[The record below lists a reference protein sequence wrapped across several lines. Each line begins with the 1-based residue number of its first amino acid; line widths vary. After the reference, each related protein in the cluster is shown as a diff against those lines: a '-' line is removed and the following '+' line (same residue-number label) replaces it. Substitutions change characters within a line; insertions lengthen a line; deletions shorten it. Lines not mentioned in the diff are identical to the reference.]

1 MQKIENVR
9 SCLFLFHSVTPDSSS
24 LSKETSTLR
33 DCGTETVSTPV
44 PKQTPNSN
52 TSVDTQPSRD
62 SLNHESKA
70 PAVRITGGSDR
81 SNPLQTSNYAT
92 VFITPVQVQL
102 NGSALP
108 SDGQSDSHRGATKN
122 PSVSLSSNPATTSP
136 NSPGSLD
143 LQPSPDRTTS
153 GADVAAQRLTPDG
166 DSTADTK
173 PPSPVPDGYHT
184 PTFPLASYYYPLLN
198 VPRVPYTGYTAVTIP
213 VNQPPLPEKKRLSA
227 IPGSAQGHNSLLRAS
242 SAPSQTHHVTF
253 SSPVGEQNWGSTQQS
268 SREEADIRVNAKF
281 VQDSSKF
288 WYKPGI
294 SRDQG
299 EGSPKDNCSRIVR
312 NCLVRWVRI
321 IVIVIFNIL
330 PCFFSPNDSTL
341 AIAVLKD
348 KEPGT
353 FLIRDSN
360 SFQGAYGLA
369 LKVATPPPNA
379 NIIGGK
385 GVHLFKPL

>member
-1 MQKIENVR
+1 MCRKWRILG
-9 SCLFLFHSVTPDSSS
+9 LFKFFSSATPDNSSQ
-24 LSKETSTLR
+24 SKETSTHQ
-33 DCGTETVSTPV
+33 DCSIDTITSPV

-52 TSVDTQPSRD
+52 TSVGSTQLSRD
-62 SLNHESKA
+62 SLNHDIKA
-70 PAVRITGGSDR
+70 PEVRITGGSDR

-108 SDGQSDSHRGATKN
+108 REGQSDCSRGASKN
-122 PSVSLSSNPATTSP
+122 PSVSLSSSPATTSP
-136 NSPGSLD
+136 NSPLGSLD
-143 LQPSPDRTTS
+143 LQSSPDRTTS

-227 IPGSAQGHNSLLRAS
+227 IPGSTHGHNSLLRAP
-242 SAPSQTHHVTF
+242 SASSQTHHVTF
-253 SSPVGEQNWGSTQQS
+253 SPPVGEQNWGSTQQN
-268 SREEADIRVNAKF
+268 SREETDIKVNAKF

-288 WYKPGI
+288 WYKPSI

-299 EGSPKDNCSRIVR
+299 EGSHDNCSRIVR
-312 NCLVRWVRI
+312 KCLVRWVRI
-321 IVIVIFNIL
+321 NVIVIFNIL
-330 PCFFSPNDSTL
+330 PPCFL
-341 AIAVLKD
+341 LMI
-348 KEPGT
+348 
-353 FLIRDSN
+353 
-360 SFQGAYGLA
+360 Q
-369 LKVATPPPNA
+369 
-379 NIIGGK
+379 
-385 GVHLFKPL
+385 H

>member
-1 MQKIENVR
+1 MASQAPVAWILSTTTQWSVAAVPQRQKTGGWQSKFSLKVPCVVQKIEYIR
-9 SCLFLFHSVTPDSSS
+9 SFLFLFHSVPPDSSS
-24 LSKETSTLR
+24 QSKETSTHR
-33 DCGTETVSTPV
+33 DCGTDTITTPL

-52 TSVDTQPSRD
+52 TSVDSTQPSRD
-62 SLNHESKA
+62 SLNHDSKA
-70 PAVRITGGSDR
+70 SAVRITGGSDR

-108 SDGQSDSHRGATKN
+108 SDGQSDSNRGVTKN
-122 PSVSLSSNPATTSP
+122 PSVSLSSSPATPSP
-136 NSPGSLD
+136 NSPLGSLD
-143 LQPSPDRTTS
+143 LQSSPDRTTS
-153 GADVAAQRLTPDG
+153 GADVVAQRLTPDG

-213 VNQPPLPEKKRLSA
+213 INQPPLPEKKRLSA
-227 IPGSAQGHNSLLRAS
+227 IPGNAQGHNSLLRAS

-253 SSPVGEQNWGSTQQS
+253 SSPVGEQNWGSTRQS

-299 EGSPKDNCSRIVR
+299 EGSHNDNCSRTAWWDV
-312 NCLVRWVRI
+312 
-321 IVIVIFNIL
+321 
-330 PCFFSPNDSTL
+330 
-341 AIAVLKD
+341 
-348 KEPGT
+348 
-353 FLIRDSN
+353 
-360 SFQGAYGLA
+360 
-369 LKVATPPPNA
+369 
-379 NIIGGK
+379 
-385 GVHLFKPL
+385 

>member
-1 MQKIENVR
+1 MKIENVR
-9 SCLFLFHSVTPDSSS
+9 SFLFLLHSVTPDSSS
-24 LSKETSTLR
+24 QSKDTSTHR
-33 DCGTETVSTPV
+33 DCGTDTITTPV

-52 TSVDTQPSRD
+52 TSVDSTQPSRD
-62 SLNHESKA
+62 SLNHDSKA

-92 VFITPVQVQL
+92 VFISPVQVQL

-108 SDGQSDSHRGATKN
+108 SHGQSDSNRGAPKN
-122 PSVSLSSNPATTSP
+122 PSVSLSSSPATTSP
-136 NSPGSLD
+136 NSPLGSLD
-143 LQPSPDRTTS
+143 LQSSPDRSTS

-166 DSTADTK
+166 DGTADTK

-213 VNQPPLPEKKRLSA
+213 VNQPPLPEKKRLSV

-253 SSPVGEQNWGSTQQS
+253 SSPVGEQNWGSTQHS

-299 EGSPKDNCSRIVR
+299 EGSPHDNCSRIVR
-312 NCLVRWVRI
+312 NCLLRWVRI
-321 IVIVIFNIL
+321 IVIVIFNI
-330 PCFFSPNDSTL
+330 
-341 AIAVLKD
+341 
-348 KEPGT
+348 
-353 FLIRDSN
+353 
-360 SFQGAYGLA
+360 
-369 LKVATPPPNA
+369 
-379 NIIGGK
+379 
-385 GVHLFKPL
+385 